1 VASREKILEKDPD
14 IIFIRIGGNDMK
26 LLGISG
32 TIIGA
37 KTGIVVRKVL
47 DDVKKKY
54 PEIEVEMLDMMDY
67 NVQFC
72 DGRDPATY
80 SDDTKT
86 VIEKVSNAD
95 FYIIGTPIFQGSIPG
110 VLKNLFDLI
119 HPDAFRNKVMG
130 FVANGGTYQHF
141 LVIENQL
148 KPIAG
153 YFRAFVAPSYV
164 YANFDHFNRENE
176 IVDEDLLQ
184 RISLLADEVVHMQK
198 ALKGSHA
205 KIVE

>member
-1 VASREKILEKDPD
+1 
-14 IIFIRIGGNDMK
+14 MK

-54 PEIEVEMLDMMDY
+54 PDIEVEMLDMMDY
-67 NVQFC
+67 DVEFC
-72 DGRDPATY
+72 NGRPPEKY
-80 SDDTKT
+80 SADTRA
-86 VIEKVSNAD
+86 VIEKVSSAD
-95 FYIIGTPIFQGSIPG
+95 FYVIGTPIFQGSIPG

-141 LVIENQL
+141 LVVENQL

-164 YANFDHFNRENE
+164 YANYDHFNRENE
-176 IVDEDLLQ
+176 IVDEDLLT
-184 RISLLADEVVHMQK
+184 RISNLADEVVHMQK
-198 ALKGSHA
+198 SLKGSAA
-205 KIVE
+205 KVTE

>member
-1 VASREKILEKDPD
+1 
-14 IIFIRIGGNDMK
+14 MK

-54 PEIEVEMLDMMDY
+54 PDIEVEMLDMMDY
-67 NVQFC
+67 DMEFC
-72 DGRDPATY
+72 DGRPPEKY
-80 SDDTKT
+80 SADTKA
-86 VIEKVSNAD
+86 VIEKVSSAD
-95 FYIIGTPIFQGSIPG
+95 FYVIGTPIFQGSIPG

-164 YANFDHFNRENE
+164 YANYDHFNRENE
-176 IVDEDLLQ
+176 IVDEDLLK
-184 RISLLADEVVHMQK
+184 RISGLADEVVHMQK
-198 ALKGSHA
+198 SLKGSTA
-205 KIVE
+205 KVTE

>member
-1 VASREKILEKDPD
+1 
-14 IIFIRIGGNDMK
+14 MK

-32 TIIGA
+32 TIIGT
-37 KTGIVVRKVL
+37 KTGIVVSKVL
-47 DDVKKKY
+47 EEVKKKY
-54 PEIEVEMLDMMDY
+54 PDIDVELLDMMDY
-67 NVQFC
+67 DVQFC
-72 DGRDPATY
+72 DGRDPLTY
-80 SDDTKT
+80 SDDTRT

-110 VLKNLFDLI
+110 VLKNLFDLV

-164 YANFDHFNRENE
+164 YANSDHFNRENE
-176 IVDEDLLQ
+176 IVDADLLQ
-184 RISLLADEVVHMQK
+184 RISLLGDEIVHMQK
-198 ALKGSHA
+198 SLKISIA
-205 KIVE
+205 EAAE